1 MRLKNLKR
9 SSKKEIASLFDRWN
23 TSLKSGDPDQVVKNY
38 AKNSIL
44 LATLANKPRLTV
56 AEKRSYF
63 KSFLINK
70 PAGKINY
77 RKIEVGY
84 DTAFD
89 AGIYTLTFA
98 KTGAVVKARY
108 TFTYRFDF
116 NKNKWLIT
124 SHHSSRMPEDK

>member
-1 MRLKNLKR
+1 MKAKSLKR
-9 SSKKEIASLFDRWN
+9 SSKKEIALLFDRWN
-23 TSLKSGDPDQVVKNY
+23 KSLKSGDPDQVVKNY

-84 DTAFD
+84 DMAVD
-89 AGIYTLTFA
+89 AGIYTFTFA
-98 KTGAVVKARY
+98 RTGAVVKARY
-108 TFTYRFDF
+108 TFTYRFI
-116 NKNKWLIT
+116 KNKWLIT
-124 SHHSSRMPEDK
+124 SHHSSRMPEDN

>member
-1 MRLKNLKR
+1 MKVKSLKR
-9 SSKKEIASLFDRWN
+9 SSKKEIALLFDRWN
-23 TSLKSGDPDQVVKNY
+23 KSLKSGDPDQVVKNY

-84 DTAFD
+84 DTAVD
-89 AGIYTLTFA
+89 AGIYTFTFA

-108 TFTYRFDF
+108 TFTYRF
-116 NKNKWLIT
+116 NRNKWLIT
-124 SHHSSRMPEDK
+124 SHHSSRMPEDN

>member
-1 MRLKNLKR
+1 MTRLKSRKR

-23 TSLKSGDPDQVVKNY
+23 KSLKSGDPDQVVKNY

-63 KSFLINK
+63 KFFLINK
-70 PAGKINY
+70 PVGKINT

-84 DTAFD
+84 DTAVD
-89 AGIYTLTFA
+89 AGIYTFTFA
-98 KTGAVVKARY
+98 KTGEVIKARY
-108 TFTYRFDF
+108 TFTYRF

-124 SHHSSRMPEDK
+124 CHHSSRMPEDN

>member
-1 MRLKNLKR
+1 MKVKSLKR
-9 SSKKEIASLFDRWN
+9 PSKKEIASLFDRWN
-23 TSLKSGDPDQVVKNY
+23 KSLKSGDPDQVVKNY

-56 AEKRSYF
+56 AEKKSYF
-63 KSFLINK
+63 KFFLINK
-70 PAGKINY
+70 PVGKINT

-84 DTAFD
+84 DTAVD
-89 AGIYTLTFA
+89 AGVYTFTFA

-108 TFTYRFDF
+108 TFTYRF
-116 NKNKWLIT
+116 NRNKWLIT

>member
-1 MRLKNLKR
+1 MKAKSLKR

-23 TSLKSGDPDQVVKNY
+23 KSLKSGDPDQVVKNY

-70 PAGKINY
+70 PSGKINY

-84 DTAFD
+84 DTAMD
-89 AGIYTLTFA
+89 AGVYTFTFA
-98 KTGAVVKARY
+98 KTKAVIKARY
-108 TFTYRFDF
+108 TFTYRF
-116 NKNKWLIT
+116 NNNKWLIT
-124 SHHSSRMPEDK
+124 SHHSSRMPEDN

>member
-1 MRLKNLKR
+1 MRRLKNLKR

-56 AEKRSYF
+56 AEKKSYF
-63 KSFLINK
+63 KFFLANK
-70 PAGKINY
+70 PAGKINS

-84 DTAFD
+84 DTAVD
-89 AGIYTLTFA
+89 AGVYTFTFA
-98 KTGAVVKARY
+98 KTRAVVKARY
-108 TFTYRFDF
+108 TFTYRLY
-116 NKNKWLIT
+116 KNKWLIT
-124 SHHSSRMPEDK
+124 SHHSSRMPEDN

>member
-1 MRLKNLKR
+1 MKVKSLKR

-23 TSLKSGDPDQVVKNY
+23 KSLKSGDPDQVVKNY
-38 AKNSIL
+38 ARNSIL

-56 AEKRSYF
+56 AEKKSYF
-63 KSFLINK
+63 KFFLINK
-70 PAGKINY
+70 PSGKINT

-84 DTAFD
+84 DTAVD
-89 AGIYTLTFA
+89 AGIYTFTFA

-108 TFTYRFDF
+108 TFTYRF

-124 SHHSSRMPEDK
+124 CHHSSRMPEDN

>member
-1 MRLKNLKR
+1 MKVKSLKR
-9 SSKKEIASLFDRWN
+9 PSKKEIASLFDRWN
-23 TSLKSGDPDQVVKNY
+23 KSLKSGDPDQVVKNY

-63 KSFLINK
+63 KFFLTNK
-70 PAGKINY
+70 PSGKINT

-84 DTAFD
+84 DTAVD
-89 AGIYTLTFA
+89 AGIYTFTFA

-108 TFTYRFDF
+108 TFTYRF

-124 SHHSSRMPEDK
+124 CHHSSRMPEDN

>member
-1 MRLKNLKR
+1 MKAKSLKR

-23 TSLKSGDPDQVVKNY
+23 KSLKSGDPDQVVKNY

-44 LATLANKPRLTV
+44 LATLANKPRLTI
-56 AEKRSYF
+56 AEKKSYF
-63 KSFLINK
+63 KFFLINK
-70 PAGKINY
+70 PTGKINT

-84 DTAFD
+84 DTAVD
-89 AGIYTLTFA
+89 AGIYTFTFA

-108 TFTYRFDF
+108 TFTYRF

-124 SHHSSRMPEDK
+124 CHHSSRMPEDK

>member
-1 MRLKNLKR
+1 MKVKSLKR
-9 SSKKEIASLFDRWN
+9 PSKKEIASLFDRWN
-23 TSLKSGDPDQVVKNY
+23 KSLKSGDPDQVVKNY

-56 AEKRSYF
+56 AQKRSYF
-63 KSFLINK
+63 KFFLINK
-70 PAGKINY
+70 PVGKINY

-84 DTAFD
+84 DMAVD
-89 AGIYTLTFA
+89 AGIYTFIFA

-108 TFTYRFDF
+108 TFTYRFDGI
-116 NKNKWLIT
+116 KWFIT

>member
-1 MRLKNLKR
+1 MKAKSLKS

-23 TSLKSGDPDQVVKNY
+23 KSLKSGDPDQVVKNY

-63 KSFLINK
+63 KFFLINK
-70 PAGKINY
+70 PAGKINS

-84 DTAFD
+84 DTAVD
-89 AGIYTLTFA
+89 AGVYTFTFA

-108 TFTYRFDF
+108 TFTYRF

-124 SHHSSRMPEDK
+124 SHHSSRMPEDN

>member
-1 MRLKNLKR
+1 MKAKSLKR

-23 TSLKSGDPDQVVKNY
+23 KSLKSGDPDQVVKNY

-63 KSFLINK
+63 KFFLINK
-70 PAGKINY
+70 PSGKINT

-84 DTAFD
+84 DTAVD
-89 AGIYTLTFA
+89 AGIYTFTFA

-108 TFTYRFDF
+108 TFTYRF

-124 SHHSSRMPEDK
+124 SHHSSRMPEDN

>member
-1 MRLKNLKR
+1 MTRLKNLKR

-63 KSFLINK
+63 KFFLINK
-70 PAGKINY
+70 PSGKINY

-84 DTAFD
+84 DTAVD
-89 AGIYTLTFA
+89 AGIYTFTFA
-98 KTGAVVKARY
+98 RTGAVVKARY
-108 TFTYRFDF
+108 TFTYRF

-124 SHHSSRMPEDK
+124 SHHSSRMPEDN

>member
-1 MRLKNLKR
+1 MKAKSLKS

-23 TSLKSGDPDQVVKNY
+23 KSLKSGDPDQVVKNY

-56 AEKRSYF
+56 VEKKSYF
-63 KSFLINK
+63 KFFLINK
-70 PAGKINY
+70 PVGKINT

-84 DTAFD
+84 DTAVD
-89 AGIYTLTFA
+89 AGIYTFTFA

-108 TFTYRFDF
+108 TFTYRFI
-116 NKNKWLIT
+116 KNKWLIT
-124 SHHSSRMPEDK
+124 SHHSSRMPEDN

>member
-1 MRLKNLKR
+1 MTRLKSRKR

-23 TSLKSGDPDQVVKNY
+23 KSLKSGDPDHVVKNY

-63 KSFLINK
+63 KFFLINK
-70 PAGKINY
+70 PSGKINY

-84 DTAFD
+84 DTAVD
-89 AGIYTLTFA
+89 AGIYTFTFA

-108 TFTYRFDF
+108 TFTYRFDGI
-116 NKNKWLIT
+116 KWFIT

>member
-1 MRLKNLKR
+1 MKVKSLKR

-23 TSLKSGDPDQVVKNY
+23 KSLKSGDPDQVVKNY

-63 KSFLINK
+63 KFFLTNK
-70 PAGKINY
+70 PSGKINT

-84 DTAFD
+84 DTAVD
-89 AGIYTLTFA
+89 AGIYTFTFA

-108 TFTYRFDF
+108 TFTYRF

-124 SHHSSRMPEDK
+124 CHHSSRMPEDN

>member
-1 MRLKNLKR
+1 MKAKSLKR

-23 TSLKSGDPDQVVKNY
+23 KSLKSGDPDHVVKNY

-70 PAGKINY
+70 PSGKINY

-84 DTAFD
+84 DTAMD
-89 AGIYTLTFA
+89 AGVYTFTFA
-98 KTGAVVKARY
+98 KTKAVVKARY
-108 TFTYRFDF
+108 TFTYRF
-116 NKNKWLIT
+116 NNNKWLIT
-124 SHHSSRMPEDK
+124 SHHSSRMPEDN

>member
-1 MRLKNLKR
+1 MKAKSLKR

-23 TSLKSGDPDQVVKNY
+23 KSLKSGDPDQVVKNY

-63 KSFLINK
+63 KFFLINK
-70 PAGKINY
+70 PSGKINT

-84 DTAFD
+84 DTAVD
-89 AGIYTLTFA
+89 AGVYTFTFA

-108 TFTYRFDF
+108 TFTYRF

-124 SHHSSRMPEDK
+124 CHHSSRMPEDN

>member
-1 MRLKNLKR
+1 MKVKSLKR
-9 SSKKEIASLFDRWN
+9 FSKKEIASLFDRWN
-23 TSLKSGDPDQVVKNY
+23 KSLKSGDPDQVVKNY

-63 KSFLINK
+63 KFFLINK
-70 PAGKINY
+70 PAGKINS

-84 DTAFD
+84 DTAVD
-89 AGIYTLTFA
+89 AGIYTFTFA
-98 KTGAVVKARY
+98 KTGEVIKARY
-108 TFTYRFDF
+108 TFTYRF

-124 SHHSSRMPEDK
+124 CHHSSRMPEDN

>member
-1 MRLKNLKR
+1 MKVKSLKR

-23 TSLKSGDPDQVVKNY
+23 KSLKSGDPDQVVKNY
-38 AKNSIL
+38 ARNSIL

-63 KSFLINK
+63 KFFLTNK
-70 PAGKINY
+70 PSGKINT

-84 DTAFD
+84 DTAVD
-89 AGIYTLTFA
+89 AGIYTFTFA

-108 TFTYRFDF
+108 TFTYRL
-116 NKNKWLIT
+116 NKNRWLIT
-124 SHHSSRMPEDK
+124 SHNSSRMPEDN